1 MSESIN
7 RDALVA
13 KYENMALPSD
23 SMNLITGT
31 QKRYLPYAAQL
42 SWFREEYPTGRIEIE
57 VMSVKEREYAQV
69 CCRIYTDMKAG
80 EREYLSAA
88 VEERWYGQSED
99 TYSSPLSRAETAA
112 VSRALSM
119 AGFGCQFAIEA
130 DRQLPAPVTTNTET
144 SSKIITEDVPML
156 PPGED
161 AQAAM
166 QVATPPLAPP
176 MITVPVPSIVPS
188 PAPVPPSVPE
198 QQAVKEPMT
207 KERALS
213 IKWPFGGKAS
223 SMFEKTLQHLLDAE
237 QLAGCIKWLLADKQ
251 ESRRTQYPEL
261 TEACHF
267 LIGTSREAA

>member
-1 MSESIN
+1 MSEKIN

-57 VMSVKEREYAQV
+57 VMAVKEREYAQV
-69 CCRIYTDMKAG
+69 CARIYTDMKAG

-130 DRQLPAPVTTNTET
+130 DRQLPPPVTTNPET
-144 SSKIITEDVPML
+144 VSKIIKEDVPML
-156 PPGED
+156 PPGEN
-161 AQAAM
+161 AQAAI
-166 QVATPPLAPP
+166 QEAAPLTA
-176 MITVPVPSIVPS
+176 PS
-188 PAPVPPSVPE
+188 PAPAPVPVPV
-198 QQAVKEPMT
+198 QVAKIQMS
-207 KERALS
+207 KERALA
-213 IKWPFGGKAS
+213 INWPFGGKTS
-223 SMFEKTLQHLLDAE
+223 PMFEKTLQQLLDAE

-251 ESRRTQYPEL
+251 ESRRQQYPEL

-267 LIGTSREAA
+267 LIETSREAA

>member
-1 MSESIN
+1 MSGMID
-7 RDALVA
+7 RAALLA
-13 KYENMALPSD
+13 KYETMALPSD

-57 VMSVKEREYAQV
+57 VMSVKEKEYAQV
-69 CCRIYTDMKAG
+69 CSRIYTDMKAG

-119 AGFGCQFAIEA
+119 AGYGCQFAIEA
-130 DRQLPAPVTTNTET
+130 DRQLLPTGTPTVPALPEIM
-144 SSKIITEDVPML
+144 KDLPML
-156 PPGED
+156 PPGE
-161 AQAAM
+161 ATQVTAA
-166 QVATPPLAPP
+166 LEAPAL
-176 MITVPVPSIVPS
+176 TL
-188 PAPVPPSVPE
+188 APVPAPTPVPASTVVQE
-198 QQAVKEPMT
+198 VIKEPMT
-207 KERALS
+207 KERALG

-223 SMFEKTLQHLLDAE
+223 PMFEKTLQQLLDAE
-237 QLAGCIKWLLADKQ
+237 QLAGCIKWLLGDKQ

-261 TEACHF
+261 TEACQF